1 MNNGFPEKK
10 IVDAVKTAYPAGC
23 TVVLDE
29 MHDPFREM
37 PAGLKGTVV
46 AVDDIGTVHVS
57 WENGSS
63 LGVAYGV
70 DRIHRV
76 YKNTKVTY
84 LYRDASNYKT
94 WNEVVL
100 KGTITPEPPTPTPG
114 GEGTITPEP
123 PTPTPGGDTPI
134 NPSITPGGSGDIEY
148 MYVYGEILWEDSD
161 NAYNTRPSE
170 ATVRLVRGSTIV
182 EEIVVEPDSDG
193 KWLYSFDPVP
203 RYGIS
208 GSTPQEVSQSGEL
221 PEAGASGSARNK
233 GDREEL
239 VYTLKQKDVEGY
251 NWYTTIL
258 SSQIND
264 DTLDVS
270 TTVTDVLKSRST
282 VTPTTG
288 PDEEQPSNNNNNSNT
303 NSNSG
308 HSTIVNSNT
317 SYGGSSSSRTG
328 SGKTTTSPIVKESGR
343 STVSNASNASNAK
356 AGDETD
362 LMLLFSML
370 GLSLMVIL
378 YCRKRKAAR

>member
-1 MNNGFPEKK
+1 
-10 IVDAVKTAYPAGC
+10 
-23 TVVLDE
+23 
-29 MHDPFREM
+29 
-37 PAGLKGTVV
+37 
-46 AVDDIGTVHVS
+46 
-57 WENGSS
+57 
-63 LGVAYGV
+63 
-70 DRIHRV
+70 
-76 YKNTKVTY
+76 
-84 LYRDASNYKT
+84 
-94 WNEVVL
+94 
-100 KGTITPEPPTPTPG
+100 
-114 GEGTITPEP
+114 
-123 PTPTPGGDTPI
+123 
-134 NPSITPGGSGDIEY
+134 

-208 GSTPQEVSQSGEL
+208 GSTPQEVNQSGEL

-288 PDEEQPSNNNNNSNT
+288 PEAERQPP
-303 NSNSG
+303 
-308 HSTIVNSNT
+308 
-317 SYGGSSSSRTG
+317 R
-328 SGKTTTSPIVKESGR
+328 R
-343 STVSNASNASNAK
+343 S
-356 AGDETD
+356 
-362 LMLLFSML
+362 
-370 GLSLMVIL
+370 
-378 YCRKRKAAR
+378 